1 MKQGLCGAR
10 SHGRPSNGAHT
21 TSGSTSVACAKRAC
35 VPWDPEAGLSPAA
48 TAPECGS
55 PGTRP
60 RLRPGVLSIQCSPA
74 PLRRPRCGAASQPRA
89 FSRLRRGSFF
99 PGSRSLGEGALGGVE
114 RERPPGEPGALTP
127 HSLPAAEDGENRPWL
142 MMMI

>member
-99 PGSRSLGEGALGGVE
+99 RAREVWE
-114 RERPPGEPGALTP
+114 RVPWAGWRGRDPPGNRELLLPTLSLLPRMGRIGPG
-127 HSLPAAEDGENRPWL
+127 
-142 MMMI
+142 